1 MVSNSGRK
9 SGSSARSTSR
19 KRVVIGA
26 QETVRVSYNKDK
38 PQVESERRR
47 TQRQTRA
54 SSARPG
60 MTGPKPTGAGRKVA
74 NVKRDERERRQRG
87 LARRRVLTVLA
98 LAMGVVALAG
108 GLVALWR
115 APLFSVRTVEVV
127 GVTHLTRD
135 AVLKRAAIPSGT
147 TLLRVPAQD
156 IEKRLAGEPW
166 VASATVSRRFPGT
179 LVVTVVERAAV
190 ALVDVGGT
198 SLWLVDADAH
208 WLGRR
213 SAEDTAA
220 AMTIRDIEGLT
231 PKPGNQSQSPELRNA
246 LDVFKGLSP
255 ELRALTRTISAPSV
269 DKTALLTT
277 KDVQIFVGS
286 SDDIAKKDRVARE
299 ILSQQKNVVYVNV
312 RVVERPTWRGLD
324 TPN

>member
-26 QETVRVSYNKDK
+26 QETVRVSYTKDK

-60 MTGPKPTGAGRKVA
+60 MSGPKPTGAGRKVA

-87 LARRRVLTVLA
+87 LARRRVVLVLA
-98 LAMGVVALAG
+98 AVAAIFAIG
-108 GLVALWR
+108 AGLVALWR
-115 APLFSVRTVEVV
+115 APLFSVKTVEVA
-127 GVTHLTRD
+127 GATHLTRSV
-135 AVLKRAAIPSGT
+135 VLKRAAIPSDS
-147 TLLRVPAQD
+147 TLLRVPAKE

-166 VASATVSRRFPGT
+166 VSSARVSRRFPGT
-179 LVVTVVERAAV
+179 LVLTIVERRAV
-190 ALVDVGGT
+190 ALVDIGGT
-198 SLWLVDADAH
+198 SLWLVDIDAH

-213 SAEDTAA
+213 SGEDTAA
-220 AMTIRDIEGLT
+220 VMTIRDIESL
-231 PKPGNQSQSPELRNA
+231 KPRAGAQSKSPELKNA
-246 LDVFKGLSP
+246 LAVFVGLSP
-255 ELRALTRTISAPSV
+255 ELREITKTISAPTV
-269 DKTALLTT
+269 DKTALITN
-277 KDVQIFVGS
+277 KDVQVFVGS
-286 SDDIAKKDRVARE
+286 SDDISKKDQVARE
-299 ILSQQKNVVYVNV
+299 ILAKQKNVVYVNV
-312 RVVERPTWRGLD
+312 RVVDRPTWRGLD